1 VRQKKTFV
9 FILLCF
15 VSGCFMTPLIWT
27 VCSALKTNR
36 EIAHN
41 PNRFLPLHPT
51 LANFPGA
58 FAALPFTTFVANT
71 VFVTLVATIATVA
84 SASLVAYG
92 FARFQFTGK
101 NTLFYV
107 MLSTMMLPSQ
117 VTMIPVFLIWRAL
130 HGIDTFAP
138 LTIPSFF
145 GGGAFNIFLL
155 RQFFLGIPRELDEAM
170 HIDGAGYF
178 SIWRQLIL
186 PLSKPALMTVVLFS
200 FLGNW
205 DNFDGPLIYLNSS
218 QNYTVSIGLRMFQD
232 NFGSDQGQ
240 LMAASLIHIVPTIIL
255 FLIAQKFFLRGIAIS
270 GMGGR

>member
-1 VRQKKTFV
+1 LKRKLAVFV
-9 FILLCF
+9 LLSFI
-15 VSGCFMTPLIWT
+15 SGCFMVPLLWT
-27 VCSALKTNR
+27 ICSALKYNS
-36 EIAHN
+36 EIAHH
-41 PNRFLPLHPT
+41 PNGFLPLHPT

-58 FAALPFTTFVANT
+58 FAELPFTTFVANT
-71 VFVTLVATIATVA
+71 VFVTIIATFGTVA

-92 FARFQFTGK
+92 FARFKFKGRDL
-101 NTLFYV
+101 LFYI

-138 LTIPSFF
+138 LTVPAFF

-155 RQFFLGIPRELDEAM
+155 RQFFMGIPKELDEAM
-170 HIDGAGYF
+170 HLDGAGYF
-178 SIWRQLIL
+178 GIWRQLIL
-186 PLSKPALMTVVLFS
+186 PLSKPALVTVVLFS

-232 NFGSDQGQ
+232 NFGTDQGQ

-255 FLIAQKFFLRGIAIS
+255 FLFAQRFFLKGIAIS